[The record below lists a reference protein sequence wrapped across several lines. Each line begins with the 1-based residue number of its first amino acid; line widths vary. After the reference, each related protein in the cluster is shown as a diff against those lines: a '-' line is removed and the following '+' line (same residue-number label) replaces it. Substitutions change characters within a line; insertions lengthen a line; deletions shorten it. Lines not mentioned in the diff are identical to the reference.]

1 MHKFQRLL
9 FGFEQ
14 CRITNQN
21 HQQPWKRLQKE
32 PRKSLRDMD
41 LDEVSI
47 WFHIQVSL
55 GSPKLCEGCD
65 NPGRRRH
72 WHSQTRFKC
81 LSHTLTFL
89 WDCVLW
95 VFFFF
100 GIHVFSSQSYEKV
113 FSGIMVL
120 P

>member
-65 NPGRRRH
+65 IQGGVVIGTARRD
-72 WHSQTRFKC
+72 SDASVM
-81 LSHTLTFL
+81 L
-89 WDCVLW
+89 
-95 VFFFF
+95 
-100 GIHVFSSQSYEKV
+100 
-113 FSGIMVL
+113 
-120 P
+120 